1 MDHLTEIK
9 PSVYVLNLSKFEE
22 NEVAKSKKKST
33 PVKKVRRST
42 DPQQVPTAPA
52 AEQTVPTVEQTV
64 PTVEA
69 AVLTVEAAVPAVDG
83 QTVVIDQTK
92 VSYDEDTRLY
102 TIEFKGEF
110 CDDSRDLDKTMRVIR
125 ELVPGVTEKELSA
138 LKEL

>member
-52 AEQTVPTVEQTV
+52 AEQIVPAAEQTV
-64 PTVEA
+64 P
-69 AVLTVEAAVPAVDG
+69 TVEAAVPAVDG